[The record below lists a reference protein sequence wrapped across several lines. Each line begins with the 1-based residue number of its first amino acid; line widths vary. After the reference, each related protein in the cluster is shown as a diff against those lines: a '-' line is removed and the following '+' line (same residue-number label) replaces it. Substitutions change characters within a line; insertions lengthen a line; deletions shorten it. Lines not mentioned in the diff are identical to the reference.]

1 MPKFSCSLCP
11 ISAALV
17 ICVRCRLPN
26 RRLLTTGCG
35 ALGLYGRTPERYT
48 SFGLGA
54 ILVRALAR
62 SPRLSLSVSARAFPL
77 SLAAACAHEP
87 NLIYYDQW
95 IARNVDNC
103 LDGASDKVKVLR
115 APLGRQTLAGP

>member
-54 ILVRALAR
+54 ILARALALRYWLLLYKSSIQYNVPTLFVVVLFLQARCFRVR
-62 SPRLSLSVSARAFPL
+62 SITVLNT
-77 SLAAACAHEP
+77 H
-87 NLIYYDQW
+87 DQF
-95 IARNVDNC
+95 I
-103 LDGASDKVKVLR
+103 S
-115 APLGRQTLAGP
+115 GPYTSHR